1 MKKVFILAWRNLWR
15 NKKRTIITLASITF
29 AVIIAT
35 FMRGMQLGSYEKML
49 NDAMRSTSGHLAIM
63 GKDYWDDKSLI
74 NSMPV
79 DDEMDSL
86 VQSNELVSL
95 TIPKITSG
103 CLASFG
109 NATRGVLV
117 LGVDP
122 EKEDF
127 QTGMG
132 SKVIEGEYLPSDN
145 SIMIGKDLAK
155 YLKAGIGDSVVL
167 LGQGYQGVTAAGL
180 YPISGIFS
188 HPLGQLNK
196 RVVYITLPTAE
207 ELFFMYGRLSS
218 NAIILDDYSDEDK
231 LVRLISESLDTS
243 IYEMKDW
250 RVMNKEILQGIE
262 SDNFFGVIMIGILY
276 MVIGF
281 GIFGTILMMTMERRK
296 EFSVMIAIGM
306 KRTRLLSVI
315 IVEAI
320 YMAIIGSVIGL
331 ILAFP
336 LVLFYHLNPI
346 EFTGETAELYYQLNM
361 EPILPVSIKPGY
373 MFYQFVVVLIL
384 SLVASILPLNSILKL
399 DIVKVIRGRQ

>member
-1 MKKVFILAWRNLWR
+1 MKKIFILAWRNLWR
-15 NKKRTIITLASITF
+15 NKKRTAITLASITF

-49 NDAMRSTSGHLAIM
+49 NDAMRSTSGHLGIM

-74 NSMPV
+74 NSMPI
-79 DDEMDSL
+79 DDELGAILEKNDL
-86 VQSNELVSL
+86 VQI

-109 NATRGVLV
+109 DATRGVMV

-127 QTGMG
+127 QSGM
-132 SKVIEGEYLPSDN
+132 KNKMLEGEFLNSDH
-145 SIMIGKDLAK
+145 SIVIGKDLAK

-180 YPISGIFS
+180 YPITGIFS

-196 RVVYITLPTAE
+196 RVVYITIPTAE

-218 NAIILDDYSDEDK
+218 NSIILHDYTDEDK
-231 LVRLISESLDTS
+231 IVEAIAEKLDTGL
-243 IYEMKDW
+243 YEMKDW

-306 KRTRLLSVI
+306 KRRKLLSVI
-315 IVEAI
+315 IVEAV
-320 YMAIIGSVIGL
+320 YMAIIGSILGL

-336 LVLFYHLNPI
+336 LVLFYHFNPI
-346 EFTGETAELYYQLNM
+346 EFTGDTAELYYQLNM

-373 MFYQFVVVLIL
+373 MVSQFLVVLVL
-384 SLVASILPLNSILKL
+384 SLVASTLPLNTILKL